1 MANLR
6 VGGHIFTLTNSIKC
20 GNYRKPTGLRVLLV
34 VPERSGQSKP
44 APNPENSENN
54 VFSEFSEFMCIAL
67 PLYQFQKSRQHVG
80 FGIFG
85 IHDVPNANY
94 GNSSRRRLSGP
105 FWNNFIGRA
114 FSPHTCPSTRCC
126 GSLHRTTTGP
136 TTVGQRVTKFAAPR
150 VTLPRP
156 NNLTVAKRPDL
167 TGAPKRS
174 KQPRPSRHR
183 PSTPSGARPKE
194 PLESRAAASLARCWP
209 RPGDSALARTQLH
222 KRL

>member
-1 MANLR
+1 MVCPEARPNSENSE
-6 VGGHIFTLTNSIKC
+6 VGLISELLEFMCLPLMMEQFREFRKLTNS
-20 GNYRKPTGLRVLLV
+20 R
-34 VPERSGQSKP
+34 
-44 APNPENSENN
+44 
-54 VFSEFSEFMCIAL
+54 
-67 PLYQFQKSRQHVG
+67 
-80 FGIFG
+80 IFG
-85 IHDVPNANY
+85 IHDGPSANC
-94 GNSSRRRLSGP
+94 GNSCRRRLSGP
-105 FWNNFIGRA
+105 FWNNCIGRA

-126 GSLHRTTTGP
+126 GGLHRTSTGP

-174 KQPRPSRHR
+174 KQPRPSHHR

-209 RPGDSALARTQLH
+209 RPCDSALARTQLH